1 MKTVNQQIV
10 KQIEYVAEE
19 LQITKRQAAE
29 AVRANFVNDGLHDSV
44 KQVDKY
50 IELLK

>member
-19 LQITKRQAAE
+19 LQITKLQAAE
-29 AVRANFVNDGLHDSV
+29 AVRANFVNDELHDSV
-44 KQVDKY
+44 KQVDEY
-50 IELLK
+50 IRLLK

>member
-10 KQIEYVAEE
+10 KNIEHVAER
-19 LQITKRQAAE
+19 LQITKREAAE
-29 AVRANFVNDGLHDSV
+29 AVRANFANDGLHDSV

-50 IELLK
+50 IQLLK